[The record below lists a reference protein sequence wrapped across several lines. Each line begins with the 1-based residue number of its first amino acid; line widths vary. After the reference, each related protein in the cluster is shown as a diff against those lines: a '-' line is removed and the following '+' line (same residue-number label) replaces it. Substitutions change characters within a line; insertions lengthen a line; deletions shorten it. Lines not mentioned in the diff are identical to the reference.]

1 MSLRLRLV
9 LALVLVN
16 AAVLGTLAWWTAE
29 REQVREGIELERQ
42 EDLRR
47 RLTQLVVPR
56 FNSEEL
62 GDLAQML
69 DWPLWQQFDDALII
83 DTEILELGGGQLP
96 VGTFLN
102 PLGRRQ
108 RARDFPI
115 QEVTEAVIRATEENR
130 PIAVAG
136 GLALPLIA
144 YEPFAEEQRPWGGMY
159 VALPLRQ
166 GADGLWARVIWAA
179 LTSTLIG
186 GLVILVLINSL
197 VLRPV
202 DRLIRVT
209 ESFGKGKEP
218 LVLPTE
224 GAQEVVT
231 LSRSFEQMMQRI
243 SGFQEELEQEVEAAT
258 KRVLEGDRLA
268 AHRERM
274 AAMGALAAGVAHEIN
289 SPLAGA
295 LYVLEVL
302 RRDATTD
309 QSRKYGELMQEAL
322 ERIRDLVQR
331 LLQLSPGKAEAS
343 TADVASLL
351 DDLRAF
357 LASRLRKH
365 DLVLN
370 LPDDGFEVA
379 AARGDLFP
387 LMLNLLQNSLD
398 ALDGL
403 EDESGGTITVS
414 CEQLADGGTRL
425 LVEDDGPGAP
435 AHILPHLFEP
445 FFTSKDVGKGTGL
458 GLAIANASMRR
469 LGGSIQADNRPSGGF
484 RVVLEFPESPAEGQ
498 DGQDDVALTD
508 PRGSNPKSADG
519 EPTA

>member
-1 MSLRLRLV
+1 MSLRLRLI

-29 REQVREGIELERQ
+29 REQAREMLELERQ

-56 FNSEEL
+56 FNSDQI
-62 GDLAQML
+62 GDFAQML
-69 DWPLWQQFDDALII
+69 NWPLWSQFDDALII
-83 DTEILELGGGQLP
+83 DTEVLELSGERIP

-108 RARDFPI
+108 RARDFPLDL
-115 QEVTEAVIRATEENR
+115 VTEAVIRATEENR
-130 PIAVAG
+130 TIAVAG
-136 GLALPLIA
+136 GLALPLTA
-144 YEPFAEEQRPWGGMY
+144 YEPFAQEQHPWGGMY

-166 GADGLWARVIWAA
+166 GADGMWTRVLFAA
-179 LTSTLIG
+179 LASTFVG
-186 GLVILVLINSL
+186 GFAIMALINSL

-202 DRLIRVT
+202 ERLVRVT
-209 ESFGKGKEP
+209 ESFGHDKEP
-218 LVLPTE
+218 LPLPVD
-224 GAQEVVT
+224 GAHEIVT
-231 LSRSFEQMMQRI
+231 LSHSFEQMMERI
-243 SGFQEELEQEVEAAT
+243 NGFQVELESEVEAAT

-295 LYVLEVL
+295 LYALEVL
-302 RRDATTD
+302 RRDAASD

-331 LLQLSPGKAEAS
+331 LLLLSPGKAEGA
-343 TADVASLL
+343 TAEVGPLL

-357 LASRLRKH
+357 LASRLRRH
-365 DLVLN
+365 RLLVE
-370 LPDDGFEVA
+370 LPTEEFQVT

-387 LMLNLLQNSLD
+387 LLLNLLQNALD
-398 ALDGL
+398 ALDGM
-403 EDESGGTITVS
+403 DEEHQGVIRVVGEVLPS
-414 CEQLADGGTRL
+414 GGTRL
-425 LVEDDGPGAP
+425 SLEDNGPGAP

-469 LGGSIQADNRPSGGF
+469 LGGNIQAHNRPQGGF
-484 RVVLEFPESPAEGQ
+484 CVVLEFPKSVAEQLPAQLDNPEKE
-498 DGQDDVALTD
+498 
-508 PRGSNPKSADG
+508 PR
-519 EPTA
+519 T

>member
-1 MSLRLRLV
+1 MSLRLRLI

-29 REQVREGIELERQ
+29 REQAREYLELERQ

-56 FNSEEL
+56 FNSAEL

-69 DWPLWQQFDDALII
+69 DWPLWSQFDDALII
-83 DTEILELGGGQLP
+83 DTEVLELSGSSVP

-108 RARDFPI
+108 RARDFPL
-115 QEVTEAVIRATEENR
+115 ELVTDAVVRATQENR
-130 PIAVAG
+130 TIAVAG
-136 GLALPLIA
+136 GLALPLTA
-144 YEPFAEEQRPWGGMY
+144 YEPFAKEQHPWGGMY

-166 GADGLWARVIWAA
+166 GADGMWTRILLAA
-179 LTSTLIG
+179 LASTLVG
-186 GLVILVLINSL
+186 GIAIMALINSL

-202 DRLIRVT
+202 ERLVRVT
-209 ESFGKGKEP
+209 ESFGPGNKP
-218 LVLPTE
+218 LPLPVE
-224 GAQEVVT
+224 GAREVVT

-243 SGFQEELEQEVEAAT
+243 HGFQGELELEVEAAT

-302 RRDATTD
+302 RRDASTE
-309 QSRKYGELMQEAL
+309 QGRKYGSLMQEAL

-331 LLQLSPGKAEAS
+331 LLQLSPGKAES
-343 TADVASLL
+343 SSADVGRLL

-357 LASRLRKH
+357 LASRLRTH
-365 DLVLN
+365 TLVVE
-370 LPDDGFEVA
+370 LPNDDFAVA
-379 AARGDLFP
+379 ASRGDLFP
-387 LMLNLLQNSLD
+387 LMLNLLQNALD
-398 ALDGL
+398 ALDGQQ
-403 EDESGGTITVS
+403 EESGGTITVQGTHL
-414 CEQLADGGTRL
+414 ENGGTQ
-425 LVEDDGPGAP
+425 LVIADNGPGAP
-435 AHILPHLFEP
+435 AQILPHLFEP

-458 GLAIANASMRR
+458 GLAIAHASMRR
-469 LGGSIQADNRPSGGF
+469 LGGSIQAANGVEGGF
-484 RVVLEFPESPAEGQ
+484 RVVLEFPQEPAEEITLNAG
-498 DGQDDVALTD
+498 DHAALPPSAED
-508 PRGSNPKSADG
+508 PRA
-519 EPTA
+519 